1 LNTTHID
8 IQIFFL
14 FTINAS
20 IMERDLQERL
30 FKFAVDVI
38 GATKELPYTT
48 EYKLII
54 YQLVKSSSSVG
65 ANYEEAQAAVSKAD
79 FSNKVGIALKEIRES
94 NYWIRIINATLA
106 ESTKFLVLE
115 KESNEIKKIM
125 GSIYSK
131 TSKKR

>member
-1 LNTTHID
+1 
-8 IQIFFL
+8 
-14 FTINAS
+14 
-20 IMERDLQERL
+20 MERDLQERL